1 MSPDD
6 ALGPIEIG
14 DLAALRQAFLD
25 LQAQIAAKDA
35 QVQHFAEQNAALQVL
50 VNELEAL
57 TKRQDY
63 LIAELRHA
71 RFGKK
76 SEKLSEEERQ
86 LAFEDLEIAASE
98 TQEAIERQSTV
109 QGKSPR
115 KAAKRNRG
123 HLSPSLPRVEQ
134 IIEPENMACSC
145 GCTTLVPI
153 GEDRTERLDVIPAQF
168 RVIVTVRPRYACSR
182 CDAGILQA
190 PAPSH
195 LIEGGLPTEALMA
208 HVAVAKFCDHL
219 PLFRQTQI
227 YARSGIDLDRS
238 TLASW
243 CGVTSHHLTLIVDRM
258 LEHIKTAPNL
268 FMDETRAP
276 VLDPGAGKTKTGYFW
291 ALTRDD
297 RGWGGNDPPAVV
309 FTYGNSR
316 EGRHAVKILHGFD
329 GTLQVDGYTGYD
341 ALTRAKRIGGKPLQL
356 AYCWAHA
363 RRKLHEIYKRDA
375 SPVAA
380 EGLRR
385 IAELYA
391 IEAEIRGKCPEDR
404 LAARQERSAPL
415 VAAFRQWLT
424 QKRAQISAKS
434 RLGEK
439 LAYIHRHWDGLSLF
453 LADGRLEMDTNPV
466 ENRIRPLVLTRKN
479 ALFAGHDEGGR
490 TWARIASVI
499 ETCKLN
505 GVEPYAYLRDTLTAI
520 ANGHPANRV
529 DELMPWA
536 YAKMSI

>member
-1 MSPDD
+1 MSSDSAFP
-6 ALGPIEIG
+6 ALEKADLDILPPIM
-14 DLAALRQAFLD
+14 RQVVLD
-25 LQAQIAAKDA
+25 LQAQV
-35 QVQHFAEQNAALQVL
+35 VQLSERNAAQDV
-50 VNELEAL
+50 VIAELKHL
-57 TKRQDY
+57 TARQEH

-76 SEKLSEEERQ
+76 SEKLSEDERQ
-86 LAFEDLEIAASE
+86 LAFEDLEIAAAE
-98 TQEAIERQSTV
+98 IQEAINQQPTPD
-109 QGKSPR
+109 GKPRR

-123 HLSPSLPRVEQ
+123 HLPAHLPRIEQVVEPQ
-134 IIEPENMACSC
+134 NKVCSC
-145 GCTTLVPI
+145 GCTQLVAI
-153 GEDRTERLDVIPAQF
+153 GEDRSERLDVIPAQF

-182 CDAGILQA
+182 CDAGVLQA
-190 PAPSH
+190 PAPPH

-219 PLFRQTQI
+219 PLYRQCQI
-227 YARSGIDLDRS
+227 YARAGLALDRS

-243 CGVTSHHLTLIVDRM
+243 CGVTSHHLTMIVDHM
-258 LEHIKTAPNL
+258 LAHIKTAPRL

-276 VLDPGAGKTKTGYFW
+276 VLDPGAGQTKTGYLW

-309 FTYGNSR
+309 FTYGDSR
-316 EGRHAVKILHGFD
+316 QGAHAMRILHGFE
-329 GTLQVDGYTGYD
+329 GVLQVDGYAGYD
-341 ALTRAKRIGGKPLQL
+341 ALARTKRIGGKPLQL

-363 RRKLHEIYKRDA
+363 RRKLHEIHKKDA
-375 SPVAA
+375 SPIAA

-391 IEAEIRGKCPEDR
+391 IEAEIRGQDAEER
-404 LAARQERSAPL
+404 LAIRTQRSAPL
-415 VAAFRQWLT
+415 VAEFRQWLT
-424 QKRAQISAKS
+424 QKRSQISPKS

-439 LAYIHRHWDGLSLF
+439 LAYIHRHWDGLVRF
-453 LADGRLEMDTNPV
+453 LDDGRLEMDTNPV

-505 GVEPYAYLRDTLTAI
+505 SVDPYGYLRDTLTAI
-520 ANGHPANRV
+520 AQGHSTTRI

-536 YAKMSI
+536 YPKTSTS

>member
-1 MSPDD
+1 MSSDSVFP
-6 ALGPIEIG
+6 AIG
-14 DLAALRQAFLD
+14 IADLDLLPPTMRQAVLD
-25 LQAQIAAKDA
+25 LQAQVVQLSKLTATQEEMIAQLK
-35 QVQHFAEQNAALQVL
+35 H
-50 VNELEAL
+50 L
-57 TKRQDY
+57 TDRQEH

-76 SEKLSEEERQ
+76 SEKLSEDERQ
-86 LAFEDLEIAASE
+86 LAFEDLEIAAAE
-98 TQEAIERQSTV
+98 TQEAIDQLPA
-109 QGKSPR
+109 QGSKPRR

-123 HLSPSLPRVEQ
+123 HLPAHLPRIEQ
-134 IIEPENMACSC
+134 VIEPDNKVCAC

-153 GEDRTERLDVIPAQF
+153 GEDRSERLDVIPAQF

-190 PAPSH
+190 AAPPH

-219 PLFRQTQI
+219 PLYRQSQI

-243 CGVTSHHLTLIVDRM
+243 CGVTSHNLIMVVDHM
-258 LEHIKTAPNL
+258 LAHIKTAPRL

-276 VLDPGAGKTKTGYFW
+276 VLDPGAGKTKTGYLW

-309 FTYGNSR
+309 FTYGDSR
-316 EGRHAVKILHGFD
+316 QGAHAMKILHGFE
-329 GTLQVDGYTGYD
+329 GTLQVDGYAGYD
-341 ALTRAKRIGGKPLQL
+341 ALARTKRIGGKPLQL

-363 RRKLHEIYKRDA
+363 RRKLHEIHKKDT

-380 EGLRR
+380 EGLHR

-391 IEAEIRGKCPEDR
+391 IEAEIRGQGAEER
-404 LAARQERSAPL
+404 LATRTQRSAPL
-415 VAAFRQWLT
+415 VAEFRQWLT
-424 QKRAQISAKS
+424 QKRSQISPKS

-505 GVEPYAYLRDTLTAI
+505 GVDPYAYLRDTLTAI
-520 ANGHPANRV
+520 AQGHSTTRI

-536 YAKMSI
+536 YPKKSTP